1 MNKSEELI
9 LEKLRKF
16 EDIIDYRFRDRKILK
31 HALTHSSYA
40 NEKRMNKLD
49 NNERLE
55 FLGDAVLELVTSEYL
70 FQKNSKMPEG
80 DLTKLRARLV
90 CEQTLAAC
98 ARDIRVGTF
107 LLLGKGEAATG
118 GRDRL
123 SILSDAME
131 AIIGAIYLDGGFTNA
146 KEFICKYI
154 LSDVENKKLFF
165 DSKTILQEIVQ
176 SEFKEQ
182 LSYELIKEE
191 GPDHNKQFTV
201 VALVNDLELGVGVG
215 KTKKA
220 AEQEA
225 AYQSILKMNKKKMIL
240 PGESLH

>member
-1 MNKSEELI
+1 MNRVEEAGLGR
-9 LEKLRKF
+9 LKVFEETVNYKF
-16 EDIIDYRFRDRKILK
+16 QDRKLLK

-40 NEKRMNKLD
+40 NEKRMNKLE

-70 FQKNSKMPEG
+70 FTKNTKMPEG

-98 ARDIRVGTF
+98 ARDIKVGDYI
-107 LLLGKGEAATG
+107 LLGKGEAATG
-118 GRDRL
+118 GNERL

-146 KEFICKYI
+146 KEFIRNYI
-154 LSDVENKKLFF
+154 LADVENKKLFF

-201 VALVNDLELGVGVG
+201 VALVNDNQLGIGVGR
-215 KTKKA
+215 TKKA

-225 AYQSILKMNKKKMIL
+225 AYQSILKMKKKSI
-240 PGESLH
+240 PSGGN

>member
-1 MNKSEELI
+1 MKRMEEAAI
-9 LEKLRKF
+9 DKLKAFEERINYKF
-16 EDIIDYRFRDRKILK
+16 NDRKILR

-40 NEKRMNKLD
+40 NEKRMSKLD

-55 FLGDAVLELVTSEYL
+55 FLGDAVLELVTSEFL
-70 FQKNSKMPEG
+70 FTRNPKMPEG

-98 ARDIRVGTF
+98 AKEIKVGDY

-118 GRDRL
+118 GSERV

-131 AIIGAIYLDGGFTNA
+131 AIIGAIYIDGGFANA
-146 KEFICKYI
+146 KEFICKFI
-154 LSDVENKKLFF
+154 LSDIENKKLFF

-176 SEFKEQ
+176 SEYKEQ

-191 GPDHNKQFTV
+191 GPDHNKRFTV
-201 VALVNDLELGVGVG
+201 VALVNNIQLGIGVG

-225 AYQSILKMNKKKMIL
+225 AYQSILKMKQNKNIL
-240 PGESLH
+240 SGEK

>member
-1 MNKSEELI
+1 MKRMEEATI
-9 LEKLRKF
+9 DKLKAFEERINYKF
-16 EDIIDYRFRDRKILK
+16 NDRKILR

-40 NEKRMNKLD
+40 NEKRMSKLD

-55 FLGDAVLELVTSEYL
+55 FLGDAVLELVTSEFL
-70 FQKNSKMPEG
+70 FTRNPKMPEG

-98 ARDIRVGTF
+98 AKEIKVGDY

-118 GRDRL
+118 GSERV

-131 AIIGAIYLDGGFTNA
+131 AIIGAIYIDGGFANA
-146 KEFICKYI
+146 KEFICKFI
-154 LSDVENKKLFF
+154 LSDIENKKLFF

-176 SEFKEQ
+176 SEYKEQ

-191 GPDHNKQFTV
+191 GPDHNKRFTV
-201 VALVNDLELGVGVG
+201 VALVNNIQLGIGVG

-225 AYQSILKMNKKKMIL
+225 AYQSILKMKQNKNIL
-240 PGESLH
+240 SGEK

>member
-1 MNKSEELI
+1 MEEATI
-9 LEKLRKF
+9 DKLKAFEERINYKF
-16 EDIIDYRFRDRKILK
+16 NDRKILR

-40 NEKRMNKLD
+40 NEKRMSKLD

-55 FLGDAVLELVTSEYL
+55 FLGDAVLELVTSEFL
-70 FQKNSKMPEG
+70 FTRNPKMPEG

-98 ARDIRVGTF
+98 AKEIKVGDY

-118 GRDRL
+118 GSERV

-131 AIIGAIYLDGGFTNA
+131 AIIGAIYIDGGFANA
-146 KEFICKYI
+146 KEFICKFI
-154 LSDVENKKLFF
+154 LSDIENKKLFF

-176 SEFKEQ
+176 SEYKEQ

-191 GPDHNKQFTV
+191 GPDHNKRFTV
-201 VALVNDLELGVGVG
+201 VALVNNIQLGIGVG

-225 AYQSILKMNKKKMIL
+225 AYQSILKMKQNKNIL
-240 PGESLH
+240 SGEK

>member
-1 MNKSEELI
+1 MNRVEEAGLD
-9 LEKLRKF
+9 KLKAF
-16 EDIIDYRFRDRKILK
+16 EETVNYRFHDRKILK

-70 FQKNSKMPEG
+70 FMKNAKMPEG

-98 ARDIRVGTF
+98 ARDINVGDYI
-107 LLLGKGEAATG
+107 LLGKGEAATG
-118 GRDRL
+118 GSERL

-131 AIIGAIYLDGGFTNA
+131 AVIGAIYLDGGFTNA
-146 KEFICKYI
+146 KEFICRYI

-176 SEFKEQ
+176 SEYKEQ

-201 VALVNDLELGVGVG
+201 VALVNDNQLGIGVGR
-215 KTKKA
+215 TKKA

-225 AYQSILKMNKKKMIL
+225 AYQSILKINKKKSIL
-240 PGESLH
+240 SGEN

>member
-1 MNKSEELI
+1 MKRSEEAG
-9 LEKLRKF
+9 LEKLKHF
-16 EDIIDYRFRDRKILK
+16 EETINYRFNDRKILK

-40 NEKRMNKLD
+40 NEKRMNKLE

-55 FLGDAVLELVTSEYL
+55 FLGDAVLELVTSEFLYM
-70 FQKNSKMPEG
+70 QNPKMPEG

-98 ARDIRVGTF
+98 ARDIKVGNYVH
-107 LLLGKGEAATG
+107 LGKGEAATG
-118 GRDRL
+118 GSERF

-146 KEFICKYI
+146 KEFICNYI
-154 LSDVENKKLFF
+154 LADVENKKLFF

-176 SEFKEQ
+176 SEYKEQ
-182 LSYELIKEE
+182 LTYELIKEE

-201 VALVNDLELGVGVG
+201 VAHVNEIQLGIGVGR
-215 KTKKA
+215 TKKA

-225 AYQSILKMNKKKMIL
+225 AYQSILKMNKKKSIL
-240 PGESLH
+240 SGEK

>member
-1 MNKSEELI
+1 MNRTDEAG
-9 LEKLRKF
+9 LEKLKAF
-16 EDIIDYRFRDRKILK
+16 EETLNYKFRDRKILK

-70 FQKNSKMPEG
+70 FTKNSKMPEG

-98 ARDIRVGTF
+98 ARDINVGRYI
-107 LLLGKGEAATG
+107 LLGKGESATG
-118 GRDRL
+118 GSERL

-146 KEFICKYI
+146 KEFIRNFI
-154 LSDVENKKLFF
+154 LADVENKKLFF
-165 DSKTILQEIVQ
+165 DSKTILQEIIQ
-176 SEFKEQ
+176 SEYKEQ

-201 VALVNDLELGVGVG
+201 VALVNDTQLGIGVGR
-215 KTKKA
+215 TKKA

-225 AYQSILKMNKKKMIL
+225 AYQSILKMNKKKSIL
-240 PGESLH
+240 SGEK

>member
-1 MNKSEELI
+1 MKRTDDQL
-9 LEKLRKF
+9 LEKLKSF
-16 EDIIDYRFRDRKILK
+16 EDVIDYKFNDPRILR

-40 NEKRMNKLD
+40 NEKRLNKLE

-55 FLGDAVLELVTSEYL
+55 FLGDAVLELVTSEFLYR
-70 FQKNSKMPEG
+70 KHKKMPEG

-90 CEQTLAAC
+90 CEQTLASC
-98 ARDIRVGTF
+98 ARDIRVGDF
-107 LLLGKGEAATG
+107 ILLGKGEAATG

-131 AIIGAIYLDGGFTNA
+131 AIIGGIYLDGGFTNA
-146 KEFICKYI
+146 KEFICKFI
-154 LSDVENKKLFF
+154 LTDVQNKELFF

-191 GPDHNKQFTV
+191 GPDHNKKFTV
-201 VALVNDLELGVGVG
+201 VAVVNDLELGIGVG
-215 KTKKA
+215 RTKKA

-225 AYQSILKMNKKKMIL
+225 AYQSIMKINKRKK
-240 PGESLH
+240 

>member
-1 MNKSEELI
+1 MNRMEEAG
-9 LEKLRKF
+9 LEKLKVF
-16 EDIIDYRFRDRKILK
+16 EVTLNYRFRDRKLLR

-55 FLGDAVLELVTSEYL
+55 FLGDAVLELVTSEFL
-70 FQKNSKMPEG
+70 FTRNTKMPEG

-98 ARDIRVGTF
+98 ARDIRVGDYI
-107 LLLGKGEAATG
+107 LLGKGEAATG
-118 GRDRL
+118 GSERL

-146 KEFICKYI
+146 KEFICQFI
-154 LSDVENKKLFF
+154 LSDIENKKLFF

-176 SEFKEQ
+176 SEYKEQ

-201 VALVNDLELGVGVG
+201 VALVNNTQLGIGVGR
-215 KTKKA
+215 TKKA

-225 AYQSILKMNKKKMIL
+225 AYQSILKMNKKKTIL
-240 PGESLH
+240 SGEE

>member
-1 MNKSEELI
+1 MNRTDEAG
-9 LEKLRKF
+9 LEKLKAF
-16 EDIIDYRFRDRKILK
+16 EETLNYIFRDRKILK

-70 FQKNSKMPEG
+70 YKKNSKMPEG

-98 ARDIRVGTF
+98 ARDINVGQYI
-107 LLLGKGEAATG
+107 LLGKGEAATG
-118 GRDRL
+118 GSERL

-131 AIIGAIYLDGGFTNA
+131 AVIGAIYLDGGFTNA
-146 KEFICKYI
+146 KEFICNFI

-176 SEFKEQ
+176 SEYKEQ

-201 VALVNDLELGVGVG
+201 VALVNDTQLGIGVGR
-215 KTKKA
+215 TKKA

-225 AYQSILKMNKKKMIL
+225 AYQSIIKMNKKKSIL
-240 PGESLH
+240 SGEK